1 MIKNKKN
8 KIVIIQRICAHYNV
22 PLFERLANI
31 DDIDLIVYYGD
42 SRYAKNQ
49 RLQNATNIDGFKNK
63 KLFTLYF
70 QFKLRGQLFPIFLN
84 PTILFHLLKDKPDV
98 IICEGESNLPNNL
111 AVVLYAKLTN
121 TPYVWWGL
129 GRVRSNKPSVL
140 RRIFNPLIG
149 YMLRNATAILAYS
162 TFAKEFYSS
171 YGVSK
176 DKIFVAYNCVDTEKV
191 KADIV
196 KYKNLV
202 DTTKKALGLDSKK
215 IILFVGSFTE
225 EKKIENLI
233 EAYDL
238 VKQQEINVSLLLVGD
253 GEIRNELEQLVKEKK
268 LEDVIFVG
276 KKIEDVSLYFLMADV
291 FVLPGEGGLA
301 INQAMIHGLPII
313 TVPADGTE
321 LDMVIND
328 KNGYIV
334 ESDNIKALAEAIIK
348 VIKDDNLRNK
358 MGQESEVL
366 TEEKFNIET
375 MVNVIISCINF
386 CLNKKI
392 K

>member
-31 DDIDLIVYYGD
+31 DDIDLTVYYGD
-42 SRYAKNQ
+42 SQYAKNQ
-49 RLQNATNIDGFKNK
+49 RLQNATNINGFKNK

-70 QFKLRGQLFPIFLN
+70 QFKLRNQLFPIFLN

-191 KADIV
+191 KADIAE
-196 KYKNLV
+196 YKNLV
-202 DTTKKALGLDSKK
+202 DTTKKALGLELKK

-238 VKQQEINVSLLLVGD
+238 VRQQEINVSLLLVGD

-358 MGQESEVL
+358 MGQESKVL

>member
-22 PLFERLANI
+22 PLFQRLANI
-31 DDIDLIVYYGD
+31 DDIDLTVYYGD
-42 SRYAKNQ
+42 SRYTKNQ

-111 AVVLYAKLTN
+111 AVVLYAKLTK

-176 DKIFVAYNCVDTEKV
+176 DKIFVAYNCVDTEKI
-191 KADIV
+191 KADIT

-202 DTTKKALGLDSKK
+202 DATKKILGLDSKK
-215 IILFVGSFTE
+215 IILFVGSFTK

-238 VKQQEINVSLLLVGD
+238 VRQQEINVSLLLVGD
-253 GEIRNELEQLVKEKK
+253 GEIKNELEQLVKEKK

-358 MGQESEVL
+358 MGQESKVL